1 MTSRLCFGEAQQT
14 NRDNISLLR
23 TVRLT
28 SGDVRPPPPAARR
41 LATDTKGDRRKQPEL
56 SPSRSGAV
64 RSGGWRQLIQRQQRR
79 RPERHLLRVRRSCCA
94 SVGALHGCRVAGFQF
109 QHTRTAQML
118 IHHYADVSQRLCEQ
132 SGGMREP
139 WQHGTGGRADKG
151 LREERLYRGLGSDIK
166 RSGRSADVDAL
177 MG

>member
-1 MTSRLCFGEAQQT
+1 MKPSRQT
-14 NRDNISLLR
+14 GIISR
-23 TVRLT
+23 FCARFRLT

-64 RSGGWRQLIQRQQRR
+64 RSGGWRQLIQRQQQRR
-79 RPERHLLRVRRSCCA
+79 RPERHLPRVRRSCCA
-94 SVGALHGCRVAGFQF
+94 SVGALHGCRVACFQF

-118 IHHYADVSQRLCEQ
+118 IHHYADVSQ